1 MTGRN
6 LGFDSVKTF
15 TLIKIKEKGPNKKV
29 PSKRVVEL

>member
-1 MTGRN
+1 MSHRN
-6 LGFDSVKTF
+6 WSFDSVNMF